1 MVIESFLSFALH
13 REGRRAGFLL
23 DCPANLS
30 INADSR
36 SNDMFQHLPSAFSR
50 CSHVAEDAEISC
62 GFGFASRLVFLY
74 ARGRDMY
81 RVPIES

>member
-23 DCPANLS
+23 DCPASFLS
-30 INADSR
+30 MRIQK
-36 SNDMFQHLPSAFSR
+36 SNDMFQHLPSAFIR
-50 CSHVAEDAEISC
+50 RSHESEDAKISC
-62 GFGFASRLVFLY
+62 EFSFVSRFEFLSS
-74 ARGRDMY
+74 RGRDMY